1 MKYALVFQPD
11 HSFDVILANRSIVG
25 YHPTPDWNDLT
36 KYKGG
41 VVTKILNHK
50 IESYPSHQEVW
61 DALAFHTDREKIE
74 VPYQST
80 LGEALDTV
88 LKLLELDEENEV
100 PLTSIFS
107 N

>member
-11 HSFDVILANRSIVG
+11 HSFDVILANKSIVG
-25 YHPTPDWNDLT
+25 YDHIYATG
-36 KYKGG
+36 GG

-80 LGEALDTV
+80 LGHAFEALDTV